1 MLTRRHFLTHSCS
14 LGIASATVSSSLL
27 QLGLSRTAA
36 AQSAP
41 GYKALVCILLAGG
54 NDSFNMLVPTENGQ
68 YAEYRNIRADLSLEQ
83 SQLLSLPGTA
93 SNGLSYGLH
102 PGMPELEALF
112 RDGDAALIANVGTLL
127 EPYDAQA
134 VENGTARLP
143 LGLFSHSDQIN
154 QWQTA
159 VPNGRIG
166 QGWAGRIADIRREA
180 NVQNGVSMNI
190 SLSGSN
196 VFQSGNEVSEHTI
209 SAAGDGGDGINAYD
223 DGSDFGALKKRM
235 VDDLLAVQQQN
246 VFRREYSRRLRAA
259 IDSQAVFVDAL
270 QSAPVLATS
279 FSSSNF
285 SQSLRQIARVIAARD
300 TLGVTRQ
307 TFFVS
312 VGGWDHHDDVLE
324 NQAAM
329 LPAISRGLLEFR
341 DALIELDMLNAGN
354 DVYQLGFR
362 AHTDF
367 ERKRIRS
374 RLGRTPH
381 RYGRL
386 RDRWRDIRRLSAAIC
401 IEPVGRWPRCIR
413 ANYVGGRIL
422 RGAGHVVRRERDGVR
437 PHSPQRAIL
446 LLAGK
451 RAAADRIPVGVA
463 VGKPNDATMH

>member
-1 MLTRRHFLTHSCS
+1 MMTRRHFLTHSCS

-54 NDSFNMLVPTENGQ
+54 NDSFNMLVPTDNGQ
-68 YAEYRNIRADLSLEQ
+68 YAQYRNIRADLALEQ
-83 SQLLSLPGTA
+83 SQLLPLPGTA

-112 RDGDAALIANVGTLL
+112 SDGDAALIANVGTLL
-127 EPYDAQA
+127 EPYDAQG
-134 VENGTARLP
+134 VESGTARLP

-159 VPNGRIG
+159 VPDGRIG

-223 DGSDFGALKKRM
+223 DGSDFGTLKKRM

-270 QSAPVLATS
+270 QSAPVLTTP
-279 FSSSNF
+279 FSSGNF

-300 TLGVTRQ
+300 TLGATRQ
-307 TFFVS
+307 TFFVA

-329 LPAISRGLLEFR
+329 LPAISRGLQEFR
-341 DALIELDMLNAGN
+341 DALVELDVLNE
-354 DVYQLGFR
+354 VTTF
-362 AHTDF
+362 TSSDF
-367 ERKRIRS
+367 
-374 RLGRTPH
+374 GRTLTSNGKGSDH
-381 RYGRL
+381 GWGGHHIVMGGSVAGGTIYGDYPL
-386 RDRWRDIRRLSAAIC
+386 LSASS
-401 IEPVGRWPRCIR
+401 PLDVGRGVYAPTTSVDEYFAELATWFGVS
-413 ANYVGGRIL
+413 ATEL
-422 RGAGHVVRRERDGVR
+422 DHVLPNVRSFY
-437 PHSPQRAIL
+437 SPESGQPPIGFLPA
-446 LLAGK
+446 
-451 RAAADRIPVGVA
+451 
-463 VGKPNDATMH
+463 